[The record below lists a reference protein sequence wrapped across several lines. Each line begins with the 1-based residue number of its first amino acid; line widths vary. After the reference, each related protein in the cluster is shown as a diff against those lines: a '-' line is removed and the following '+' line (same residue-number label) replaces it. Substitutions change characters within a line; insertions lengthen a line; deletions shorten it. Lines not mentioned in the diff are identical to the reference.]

1 MDTIQF
7 FKDKFSSIDTL
18 VNSDKVSNLQK
29 EAIRYFENNGIPT
42 VKNEEWRYTR
52 INDFFTKDFQFS
64 TNIENGIVATDFA
77 KLPEND
83 AANVIVFLNGIFSAT
98 LSKIISPE
106 ITVSAIAD
114 AVIAKN
120 EFVLQH
126 LGSSAT
132 YHKDGINALNTACA
146 QQGLFIDIKKG
157 AVINARIYIYNI
169 ANSVA
174 APVLAQPRIL
184 IHVPQSVEV
193 TFAETYQT
201 IGSNDSFTNQV
212 IEMVVEQ
219 NAIVQYCKIQNDHTN
234 SSIVSTTH
242 VHQIGT
248 SITNFVTVSLDGN
261 IVRNNLNMI
270 LSAPHSNANM
280 FGLYLQQG
288 DTHIDNHTIVD
299 NKEPHCL
306 STELYKGVLGGKS
319 TGVFNGK
326 IFVQQKAQK
335 TNAFQSNRNVVL
347 SKDATINT
355 KPQLE
360 IFADDVKCT
369 HGCTVGRLDEDAL
382 FYMQSRG
389 ISEKAATKLL
399 LSGFALD
406 ITEKIEND
414 AIRNYVVDL
423 INHQL
428 ESIHS

>member
-1 MDTIQF
+1 MDKIQF
-7 FKDKFSSIDTL
+7 FKDKYASVDAGIGESA
-18 VNSDKVSNLQK
+18 VSNLQK
-29 EAIRYFENNGIPT
+29 EAFQYFENNGIPT

-52 INDFFTKDFQFS
+52 INDFFTKDFEFS
-64 TNIENGIVATDFA
+64 TNTNSDVAATEFT
-77 KLPEND
+77 KLPAHD
-83 AANVIVFLNGIFSAT
+83 AANSLVFVNGIFSIS
-98 LSKIISPE
+98 LSKVISPE
-106 ITVSAIAD
+106 ITVGFIAD
-114 AVIAKN
+114 AVKNKN

-126 LGSSAT
+126 LGSSAS
-132 YHKDGINALNTACA
+132 YHKDGINALNTAFA

-157 AVINARIYIYNI
+157 AIVSAPIYIYNI
-169 ANSVA
+169 SNSIT
-174 APVLAQPRIL
+174 APVLALPRIL
-184 IHVPQSVEV
+184 VHVPQSVEV

-219 NAIVQYCKIQNDHTN
+219 NAIVQYCKIQNDHTK

-248 SITNFVTVSLDGN
+248 SITNFVTVSLNGN

-306 STELYKGVLGGKS
+306 STELYKGILGGKS

-335 TNAFQSNRNVVL
+335 TNAFQSNRNVLL
-347 SKDATINT
+347 SKEATINT

-369 HGCTVGRLDEDAL
+369 HGCTVGRLDEEAL

-389 ISEKAATKLL
+389 ISEKEATKLL
-399 LSGFALD
+399 LGGFAMD
-406 ITEKIEND
+406 ITDKIEHE

-428 ESIHS
+428 ESIH